1 MCTWYPLFICQSER
15 APMDELDIQTL
26 RIFLEA
32 SHTLN
37 FTEAGRNLGV
47 SQPAISMRIRDLEE
61 HLRVHL
67 FERSSQGLQLTRAG
81 EQLVSRARQIID
93 LVVQTE
99 ESLRIKA
106 GDVAGELVVGSSATV
121 GKYILPQVVS
131 QFRRQH
137 PNVMVSIPIVPRQT
151 MMERVTSGD
160 YDLGVTSLRDP
171 KYDVEYVDLVID
183 HLSLIA
189 PIGHPWAKRDAIEP
203 HELYAEQ
210 FICREPESACRYV
223 VSEALGKVGL
233 DMTDLEVVMEVG
245 SAEALA
251 MAVQHGT
258 GLAFVS
264 RLAALPYVTLGQ
276 LAWVH
281 IEGIK
286 LHNSIELVRAR
297 SHSASAVQSRFEAFL
312 HQPHIQAQ
320 MQGIV
325 AGQFV

>member
-1 MCTWYPLFICQSER
+1 
-15 APMDELDIQTL
+15 MDELDIQTL

-37 FTEAGRNLGV
+37 FTEAGRNLGL

-61 HLRVHL
+61 HLKVKL
-67 FERSSQGLQLTRAG
+67 FDRNSQGLQLTRAG
-81 EQLVSRARQIID
+81 GQLVSRARQIID

-99 ESLRIKA
+99 ESLRIEE
-106 GDVAGELVVGSSATV
+106 GDVAGELVIGSSATV

-151 MMERVTSGD
+151 MMDCVISGD
-160 YDLGVTSLRDP
+160 YDLGVTSLRVP
-171 KYDVEYVDLVID
+171 KYDVEYVNLATD

-189 PIGHPWAKRDAIEP
+189 PTGHPWAKRDTIEP

-223 VSEALGKVGL
+223 VSEGLKKVGL
-233 DMTDLEVVMEVG
+233 DITDLEIVMEVG

-251 MAVQHGT
+251 MAVQHGI

-264 RLAALPYVTLGQ
+264 RLAALPYVALGR

-281 IEGIK
+281 IEGIE
-286 LHNSIELVRAR
+286 LHNTIELVRVR
-297 SHSASAVQSRFEAFL
+297 GRSASAVRSRFEAFL

-320 MQGIV
+320 IQGIA
-325 AGQFV
+325 AGQFM

>member
-1 MCTWYPLFICQSER
+1 
-15 APMDELDIQTL
+15 MDELDIQTL

-32 SHTLN
+32 SRTLN

-61 HLRVHL
+61 HLQVRL
-67 FERSSQGLQLTRAG
+67 FERNSQGIQLTKAG
-81 EQLVSRARQIID
+81 EQLVTRARQIID

-99 ESLRIKA
+99 ESLRIQA
-106 GDVAGELVVGSSATV
+106 GDVVGELVIGSSATV

-131 QFRRQH
+131 QFRRQY
-137 PNVMVSIPIVPRQT
+137 PNVLVSIPIVPRQT
-151 MMERVTSGD
+151 MMDCLISGD
-160 YDLGVTSLRDP
+160 FDLGVTSLRVP
-171 KYDVEYVDLVID
+171 KYDVEYIDLVTD

-189 PIGHPWAKRDAIEP
+189 PTGHPWAKRDTIEP

-223 VSEALGKVGL
+223 VSTALEKVGL
-233 DMTDLEVVMEVG
+233 DITDLEIVMEVG

-251 MAVQHGT
+251 MAVQHGI

-264 RLAALPYVTLGQ
+264 RLAALPYVALGR

-281 IEGIK
+281 IEGIE
-286 LHNSIELVRAR
+286 LHNTIELVHAR
-297 SHSASAVQSRFEAFL
+297 GHSASAVRSRFVSFL

-325 AGQFV
+325 AGQFM